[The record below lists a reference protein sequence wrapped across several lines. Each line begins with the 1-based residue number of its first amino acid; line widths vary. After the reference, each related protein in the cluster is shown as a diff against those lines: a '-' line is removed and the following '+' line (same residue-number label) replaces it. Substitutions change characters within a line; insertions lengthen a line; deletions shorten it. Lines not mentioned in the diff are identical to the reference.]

1 MCKCFQNSVFFFWS
15 KCACISYC
23 THACCV
29 TLTELG
35 KYYCYLC
42 GVYCRMLE
50 GRTRFD
56 HCGDTIIQGHRAS
69 SLLLTVQTGIV
80 LMRRGKSFTGSLM
93 IERWGM
99 LSYLSL
105 PTSRICLMVS
115 KIHSFSWVPG
125 VSWHIFA
132 LSAPESVVICHFHQ
146 VSKQDVPNYTLK
158 CDTCRLEYWRHV
170 PYSVT
175 VNKFCFDCDSCLSK
189 CLKMLQKIFRRWFVK

>member
-1 MCKCFQNSVFFFWS
+1 MCKCFQNSVFFS
-15 KCACISYC
+15 DQNL
-23 THACCV
+23 HAF
-29 TLTELG
+29 LTVLMHAVWHWQSWG
-35 KYYCYLC
+35 KFYCYSC

-80 LMRRGKSFTGSLM
+80 LTRRGKSFTGLLM

-146 VSKQDVPNYTLK
+146 ASKMCQT
-158 CDTCRLEYWRHV
+158 TR
-170 PYSVT
+170 
-175 VNKFCFDCDSCLSK
+175 
-189 CLKMLQKIFRRWFVK
+189 